1 MAAAA
6 PADQDL
12 FSDFGAFVMSFG
24 APTPPKITPA
34 PTPPPVPAP
43 LPPPA
48 RSNEAVQK
56 AERDVRTTFGTAG
69 RTRTLLTAGRGAGVL
84 SPVAAT
90 KKRLLGE

>member
-1 MAAAA
+1 M
-6 PADQDL
+6 
-12 FSDFGAFVMSFG
+12 GFG

-34 PTPPPVPAP
+34 PTPPPPPAP

-48 RSNEAVQK
+48 RSSEPVAR
-56 AERDVRTTFGTAG
+56 AEREVRETFATRG